1 MVSIWV
7 INMFARIKFINRV
20 IRVGGGFFST
30 LKIFLFVLKNE
41 GLRGVIWRLNVVRRM
56 GYVDDLDVANAGS
69 RTDQNIGYDIWLRF
83 KESKIEEKSLEDMN
97 IVFSILMPVFRPPHA
112 LLQRAIESVLHQTY
126 SNWQLCIV
134 DDASGDADLS
144 RLVRSFSLKDKRI
157 FVKTREINGHIS
169 IASNDALAMASGDFV
184 VLLDNDDELHI
195 DALACIAEKIAVRA
209 DAEIVFSDEDKLSSS
224 GKRHSP
230 YFKSEFN
237 PVLFLAQNMISH
249 LGVYRTSTLRE
260 IGGFRVGV
268 EGAQDWDLGWRVV
281 EAKGADKVV
290 HVPRVLYHWREL
302 PGSTSRDVGEK
313 SYAVAAQVRVI
324 SDHLERI
331 GRRALVEPSPRA
343 QGMVRVRFAFPE
355 ARPLVSIVIPTRD
368 RKDLL
373 QMCIESL
380 KQHTE
385 YSQYEV
391 IVVDNGSVEQDALA
405 YLELLKQQSG
415 VRVMR
420 EDIPFNYSSLNNLG
434 VAQAKGEYI
443 LMLNNDIEFTH
454 ADWLDEMMSWAAL
467 PEVGCVGAKLWYPN
481 GTLQHGGVILGI
493 GGMAGHAH
501 RGISKIDNGYVGRA
515 VVHQNLSAVTGAC
528 MLVKR
533 SIYEK
538 VGGLDE
544 RFAVAYN
551 DIDFCLR
558 VREAG
563 YQNVWTPYAE
573 MVHHESATRGMDSN
587 PEKRMRLEAEVAL
600 MKERWGSI
608 LQADPAYSP
617 HLTRL
622 DEDFSINVH

>member
-1 MVSIWV
+1 MSWFRAMKSSLKIF
-7 INMFARIKFINRV
+7 IRAIKI
-20 IRVGGGFFST
+20 GGGFLST
-30 LKIFLFVLKNE
+30 SVLAFNVLRKDGLKGIL
-41 GLRGVIWRLNVVRRM
+41 WRLNVAKRM
-56 GYVDDLDVANAGS
+56 DYVDNLDIVDIGI
-69 RTDQNIGYDIWLRF
+69 RTNFNRGYDNWRRRNEGYAFITSPAKDTEHIRF
-83 KESKIEEKSLEDMN
+83 S
-97 IVFSILMPVFRPPHA
+97 VLMPVYKAPLA
-112 LLQRAIESVLHQTY
+112 LLEKAIESVRAQTY
-126 SNWQLCIV
+126 KSWQLCIV
-134 DDASGDADLS
+134 DDASDDEPLS
-144 RLVRSFSLKDKRI
+144 QLLQSYIQRDPRI
-157 FVKTREINGHIS
+157 VVFTRGANGHIS
-169 IASNDALAMASGDFV
+169 AATNDALVMASGEFV
-184 VLLDNDDELHI
+184 VLLDNDDELSA
-195 DALACIAEKIAVRA
+195 DALAAVAAALTVRP
-209 DAEIVFSDEDKLSSS
+209 DAEIVYSDEDKLSEA
-224 GKRHSP
+224 GKRHHP
-230 YFKSEFN
+230 YFKPDFN

-249 LGVYRTSTLRE
+249 LGIYRTSTLRE

-268 EGAQDWDLGWRVV
+268 EGAQDWDLAWRVV

-313 SYAVAAQVRVI
+313 AYAVAAQVRVI
-324 SDHLERI
+324 SDHLTRI
-331 GRRALVEPSPRA
+331 GRRAKVEPSPRT
-343 QGMVRVRFAFPE
+343 QGMVRVRFELPE
-355 ARPLVSIVIPTRD
+355 PRPLVSIVIPTRD

-373 QMCIESL
+373 QMCMQSL
-380 KQHTE
+380 KQQTE
-385 YSQYEV
+385 YLPYEV

-420 EDIPFNYSSLNNLG
+420 EDIPFNYSTLNNLG

-454 ADWLDEMMSWAAL
+454 SDWLDEMMSWAAL

-493 GGMAGHAH
+493 GGMAGHSH

-515 VVHQNLSAVTGAC
+515 AVHQNLSAVTGAC

-533 SIYEK
+533 SIYEE

-587 PEKRMRLEAEVAL
+587 PEKRRRLEAEVAL
-600 MKERWGSI
+600 MKERWGTI